1 MLIPVIILSLAAGAA
16 YAAKRHDK
24 VPAKGVL
31 TPERQVIFET
41 ALNDVKEPHKLR
53 ALAEA
58 FKKEGLVSEGRIL
71 EKRAKLRELAPEIK
85 EARREV
91 FQAAM
96 KSHDPVAVD
105 NVASAFEKEG
115 AVGAAQTLREYAAA
129 LRAQYG
135 TGEAGV
141 GPDGMPLG
149 NAAAPIQA

>member
-1 MLIPVIILSLAAGAA
+1 MLIPAVILAMVAGAA

-24 VPAKGVL
+24 VPSKGVL

-41 ALNDVKEPHKLR
+41 ALNDVKEPNKLR

-85 EARREV
+85 EARRDIY
-91 FQAAM
+91 QTAM
-96 KSHDPVAVD
+96 KSNDPVAVD
-105 NVASAFEKEG
+105 NIASAFEKEG
-115 AVGAAQTLREYAAA
+115 AVGAAQNLREYAAA

-141 GPDGMPLG
+141 GPNGEPLG
-149 NAAAPIQA
+149 NAQAPLV